1 MTTDYR
7 AAPGVNWSSL
17 KHIARSPLHYQHAL
31 DNPTPPTAAMQA
43 GTLAHLATLEPERF
57 ASSVVLPPDDVLG
70 KGGKRNTKAYREW
83 ADAQPDDVT
92 IASPDEV
99 ATAQAIADAVRS
111 HPVASALLAE
121 ARCEVPMFWQDNRA
135 TRLPCKGLADILV
148 DLPTVRLADL
158 LGAPAFTPVL
168 ADLKTTSDL
177 PGFAR
182 QAGRMGYH
190 GQLAH
195 YAEGVRV
202 ECGEPPAVYI
212 VAVESTAP
220 HDVAVYRLRDADLAR
235 GMAYRNELLATLAR
249 CEATGDWPGVSRGVL
264 DLDIPRWA

>member
-43 GTLAHLATLEPERF
+43 GTLAHLATLEPKRF
-57 ASSVVLPPDDVLG
+57 SAEVVLPPDDVLG
-70 KGGKRNTKAYREW
+70 KGGRRNTKAYREW
-83 ADAQPDDVT
+83 ADAQPAGVT
-92 IASPDEV
+92 IASADEV

-111 HPVASALLAE
+111 HPVAAALLAE
-121 ARCEVPMFWQDNRA
+121 ARCEVPMFWEDEV
-135 TRLPCKGLADILV
+135 TDLPCKGLADILV
-148 DLPTVRLADL
+148 DDPSSALVDA
-158 LGAPAFTPVL
+158 LGCAPYAPIL

-177 PGFAR
+177 PGFGR

-195 YAEGVRV
+195 YAAGVQAGSGV
-202 ECGEPPAVYI
+202 TPAVYI
-212 VAVESTAP
+212 VAVESAAP
-220 HDVAVYRLRDADLAR
+220 HDVAVYRLLDADLER
-235 GMAYRNELLATLAR
+235 GMAYRDELLATLAR
-249 CEATGDWPGVSRGVL
+249 CEALGDWPGVSRGVL